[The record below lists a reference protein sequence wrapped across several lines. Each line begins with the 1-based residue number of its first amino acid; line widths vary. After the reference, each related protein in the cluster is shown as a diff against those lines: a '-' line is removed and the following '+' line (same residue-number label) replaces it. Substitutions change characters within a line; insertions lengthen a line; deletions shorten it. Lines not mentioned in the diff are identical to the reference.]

1 MKRIL
6 PCSFFQAHA
15 RSLGLDSSHNLFLK
29 KSFYYWRSFLIRNVY
44 LLLSTLVFFVLEV
57 WQCLTTWF
65 GRQLKSLSPGGI
77 VVAERDGHAIARI
90 SPGATF
96 GECLGHEIILNY
108 ELLWAGLTLYCGF
121 WMKCLSFHVD
131 RLAMLGVSPVCN
143 SDWQSCYNETIASLI
158 GVGWKGK
165 MVVNLQERAVTIRA
179 VLLACWD
186 VHFSFTR
193 RRTQDLYG
201 LQIVEHTQLV
211 WPFQCSFV
219 GNGKS
224 FGACMERSLG
234 VDKLLV
240 FFFSVV
246 THGAR

>member
-1 MKRIL
+1 MTSSAKCLLDPIEAWSNHSGGRCL
-6 PCSFFQAHA
+6 WRGSFHV
-15 RSLGLDSSHNLFLK
+15 RSFRHDAGVWDSTLLIICCR
-29 KSFYYWRSFLIRNVY
+29 KSPRFYHWRSFLIRNVY

-65 GRQLKSLSPGGI
+65 GRQLKSLCPGGI

-121 WMKCLSFHVD
+121 RMKWLSFHVD

-158 GVGWKGK
+158 GVK
-165 MVVNLQERAVTIRA
+165 R
-179 VLLACWD
+179 
-186 VHFSFTR
+186 
-193 RRTQDLYG
+193 
-201 LQIVEHTQLV
+201 
-211 WPFQCSFV
+211 
-219 GNGKS
+219 
-224 FGACMERSLG
+224 
-234 VDKLLV
+234 
-240 FFFSVV
+240 
-246 THGAR
+246 